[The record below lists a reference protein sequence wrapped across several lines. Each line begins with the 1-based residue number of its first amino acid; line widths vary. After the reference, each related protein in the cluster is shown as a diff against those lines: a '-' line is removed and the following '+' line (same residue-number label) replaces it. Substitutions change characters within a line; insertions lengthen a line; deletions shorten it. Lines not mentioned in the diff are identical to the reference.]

1 MAKLSF
7 LFFLVNCL
15 TAFSGPGE
23 EGRSLPEQIAP
34 CGRQVAKWGHSF
46 WTEHPGRELFRPS
59 HPEGATVLIN
69 ESQYIVYKNHA
80 GQKRILFDARFAY
93 TNGLVAPNRNLSRY
107 TEAFLARPNNSG
119 ELAVFVREGRHR
131 AAAAANGI
139 ELPEHLFGAGGP
151 WMDYEFNE
159 DVEDGTYPT
168 RLSDLDFRDYA
179 PNLRTEVAEP
189 LARSLALIEEIF
201 GPIPSDEQLGE
212 YSAKVREFLNF
223 LRSR

>member
-1 MAKLSF
+1 
-7 LFFLVNCL
+7 
-15 TAFSGPGE
+15 
-23 EGRSLPEQIAP
+23 
-34 CGRQVAKWGHSF
+34 
-46 WTEHPGRELFRPS
+46 
-59 HPEGATVLIN
+59 
-69 ESQYIVYKNHA
+69 
-80 GQKRILFDARFAY
+80 
-93 TNGLVAPNRNLSRY
+93 
-107 TEAFLARPNNSG
+107 
-119 ELAVFVREGRHR
+119 
-131 AAAAANGI
+131 
-139 ELPEHLFGAGGP
+139 
-151 WMDYEFNE
+151 MDYEFNE